1 AVPPDRTAVM
11 VVSVW
16 LLETTVI
23 PGSAMTWWLT
33 IVGAGASNAPSH
45 ADQSTV
51 YGNTASGSCTNLNT
65 PRLPSDGRDTGLN
78 RHYPHHPRHQLR
90 QLPSVRRPQHDCEH
104 QRRGGGGV
112 QLLSVHRPQPD
123 REHQRRRGGAQS
135 RVGGR

>member
-1 AVPPDRTAVM
+1 M

-51 YGNTASGSCTNLNT
+51 YGNTASGSCTSLNT
-65 PRLPSDGRDTGLN
+65 PRLPSDGRDTCLN

-90 QLPSVRRPQHDCEH
+90 RSEEH
-104 QRRGGGGV
+104 TSE
-112 QLLSVHRPQPD
+112 L
-123 REHQRRRGGAQS
+123 QS
-135 RVGGR
+135 RPHLVCRLLLE